1 MSKRRGKDSK
11 PEQGMTKEE
20 AVDLAGF
27 VAAHLEDPS
36 TSEALQALVL
46 LLRYLA
52 YKATKD
58 DAETV
63 YIMTETA
70 HAADF
75 PSVDD
80 AIVSDLSNLL
90 AKRRAVTKGGE

>member
-1 MSKRRGKDSK
+1 MKRAKPAAR
-11 PEQGMTKEE
+11 PEQNMTRAE
-20 AVDLAGF
+20 AVDLAGL
-27 VAAHLEDPS
+27 VAAYLEDPS

-52 YKATKD
+52 YKGTKD

-75 PSVDD
+75 PSVED
-80 AIVSDLSNLL
+80 AILCDLSNLL
-90 AKRRAVTKGGE
+90 AKRRAVTKGGA